1 MEKPVFSLSKL
12 DFAKIKFKKM
22 SKYVRI
28 RYDSRKLMLRTPLLR
43 VLSVERGDKINVI
56 KLRIND
62 ENSKELNF
70 GESLV
75 NLDKFILNSAKENS
89 DWFNEGDYS
98 YIGLVENNEITLKFK
113 NSDNVKIKCNGE
125 SIDMKELR
133 DNYLVKVIFDVSG
146 IYINRSKF
154 GIYLK
159 PYLFDIDV
167 DYIFDSSEDEI
178 VSEFLDNKLV
188 LSSSE
193 SDKIKNEENNIE
205 MNI

>member
-1 MEKPVFSLSKL
+1 MERTVFNLSKL
-12 DFAKIKFKKM
+12 DNEKIRYKKM
-22 SKYVRI
+22 TKYVRI
-28 RYDSRKLMLRTPLLR
+28 RYDKSKLMLRTPLLK
-43 VLSVERGDKINVI
+43 VSEIERGDKINVI
-56 KLRIND
+56 KLRINN

-89 DWFNEGDYS
+89 EWFNEGDYS
-98 YIGLVENNEITLKFK
+98 YIGLIENNEITFKFK

-125 SIDMKELR
+125 SIDINELKKG
-133 DNYLVKVIFDVSG
+133 YSVKVIFDVSG
-146 IYINRSKF
+146 IYINKSKF

-159 PYLFDIDV
+159 PYLIDIDV
-167 DYIFDSSEDEI
+167 DYIFDSSDEEI
-178 VSEFLDNKLV
+178 VSEFLENKLE

-193 SDKIKNEENNIE
+193 NDEIKIEENNIE

>member
-1 MEKPVFSLSKL
+1 MERTVFSLSKL
-12 DFAKIKFKKM
+12 DNEKIRYKKM
-22 SKYVRI
+22 AKYVRI
-28 RYDSRKLMLRTPLLR
+28 RYDKSKLMLRTPLLK
-43 VLSVERGDKINVI
+43 VSGIERGEKINVI
-56 KLRIND
+56 KLKIND
-62 ENSKELNF
+62 KNSKELNF

-98 YIGLVENNEITLKFK
+98 YIGLVENNEISFKFK
-113 NSDNVKIKCNGE
+113 ESDNVKFKCNGE
-125 SIDMKELR
+125 SIDINELKKG
-133 DNYLVKVIFDVSG
+133 YSVKVIFDVSG

-167 DYIFDSSEDEI
+167 DYIFDSSDEEI
-178 VSEFLDNKLV
+178 VSEFLESKLE

-193 SDKIKNEENNIE
+193 NDEIKNEENNIE

>member
-1 MEKPVFSLSKL
+1 MERTVFSLSRL
-12 DFAKIKFKKM
+12 DNEKIRYKKM

-28 RYDSRKLMLRTPLLR
+28 RYDKSKLMLRTPLLK
-43 VLSVERGDKINVI
+43 VSGIERGEKINMI
-56 KLRIND
+56 KLRINN

-75 NLDKFILNSAKENS
+75 NLDKFILNSAKDNS
-89 DWFNEGDYS
+89 DWFNEGDYN
-98 YIGLVENNEITLKFK
+98 YIGLVDNNEITFKFK

-125 SIDMKELR
+125 SIDINELKKG
-133 DNYLVKVIFDVSG
+133 YSVKVIFDVSG

-167 DYIFDSSEDEI
+167 DYIFDSSDDEI
-178 VSEFLDNKLV
+178 VGDFLESKLV

-193 SDKIKNEENNIE
+193 NDEIKNEENNIE